1 MSNLTLG
8 SLFDGSGG
16 FPLAGMMAGITPIW
30 ASEIEPFPI
39 RVTTKRI
46 PQMKHYGDISK
57 MNGGKIE
64 PVDIITFGSPCQN
77 LSLAGKREGL
87 NGEKSSMFF
96 EAIRVIKEM
105 RESTNGE
112 YPRWIVWENVPGAMS
127 SSKGQDFRTV
137 LEEICKI
144 KDETVHIPMP
154 EKKWTTAGE
163 IVGNDYSV
171 AYRIL
176 DAQYFGVPQRRR
188 RIFLVADF
196 AGECAGKVLFE
207 SESVFGNFK
216 KSLCSWQGTA
226 GTAETGIGETGTI
239 CLNDQG
245 GERIDVTQDKT
256 TTLRAQ
262 AHHPP
267 CVMFENHSQDTRYIG
282 PLEVS
287 QTVFATFGTG
297 GNNQP
302 FVVHTPKTLKIRC
315 GCDGGGKGALIQ
327 ENKSATLSCNNDQT
341 LFEPKVYGIC
351 SNDSN
356 SMKSDNPNSGIYAAD
371 TSRTID
377 CGGVNPSSNQGGM
390 AVVALQGSIIGRK
403 EKNGPNGSGFNQDTS
418 FTLNTVDR
426 HAVAYGIDRAAFN
439 QGQNALYDFAIEKE
453 KQPTMVAKG
462 PGAVAE
468 PAYSASKASF
478 FTSAEKECANTLV
491 ASDYKDPPLVNDTN
505 GTEYIVRR
513 LTPKEC
519 ALLQGFPVWW
529 CDGLKTENPTE
540 EEIQKWSDI
549 FENHRKALCK
559 STKPKTR
566 NQIIKWLKNPHSDRA
581 EYTMWGNGV
590 ALPCVF
596 YVLNGIAH
604 YAELTNSVI

>member
-64 PVDIITFGSPCQN
+64 SVDIITFGSPCQN

-196 AGECAGKVLFE
+196 AGECAGKLLFE

-226 GTAETGIGETGTI
+226 GTAETGIH
-239 CLNDQG
+239 
-245 GERIDVTQDKT
+245 K
-256 TTLRAQ
+256 
-262 AHHPP
+262 
-267 CVMFENHSQDTRYIG
+267 
-282 PLEVS
+282 
-287 QTVFATFGTG
+287 
-297 GNNQP
+297 
-302 FVVHTPKTLKIRC
+302 
-315 GCDGGGKGALIQ
+315 
-327 ENKSATLSCNNDQT
+327 
-341 LFEPKVYGIC
+341 
-351 SNDSN
+351 
-356 SMKSDNPNSGIYAAD
+356 
-371 TSRTID
+371 
-377 CGGVNPSSNQGGM
+377 
-390 AVVALQGSIIGRK
+390 
-403 EKNGPNGSGFNQDTS
+403 
-418 FTLNTVDR
+418 
-426 HAVAYGIDRAAFN
+426 
-439 QGQNALYDFAIEKE
+439 
-453 KQPTMVAKG
+453 
-462 PGAVAE
+462 
-468 PAYSASKASF
+468 
-478 FTSAEKECANTLV
+478 
-491 ASDYKDPPLVNDTN
+491 
-505 GTEYIVRR
+505 
-513 LTPKEC
+513 
-519 ALLQGFPVWW
+519 
-529 CDGLKTENPTE
+529 
-540 EEIQKWSDI
+540 
-549 FENHRKALCK
+549 
-559 STKPKTR
+559 
-566 NQIIKWLKNPHSDRA
+566 
-581 EYTMWGNGV
+581 
-590 ALPCVF
+590 
-596 YVLNGIAH
+596 
-604 YAELTNSVI
+604 

>member
-46 PQMKHYGDISK
+46 PHMKHYGDISK

-196 AGECAGKVLFE
+196 AGECARKVLFE

-267 CVMFENHSQDTRYIG
+267 CVMFENHSQDTKNEDI
-282 PLEVS
+282 PLYDKNYQNSTGVKVIFADGVTVDEFNIDASVAYKKDNCIYASLDKGVKISKNGENKDINITSVNVPAKISKNDKGATIKFCDGGMMTVEV
-287 QTVFATFGTG
+287 A
-297 GNNQP
+297 GNARTTSKGWETTQQEGKTL
-302 FVVHTPKTLKIRC
+302 FRKYGKAETLKI
-315 GCDGGGKGALIQ
+315 
-327 ENKSATLSCNNDQT
+327 
-341 LFEPKVYGIC
+341 
-351 SNDSN
+351 
-356 SMKSDNPNSGIYAAD
+356 
-371 TSRTID
+371 
-377 CGGVNPSSNQGGM
+377 
-390 AVVALQGSIIGRK
+390 
-403 EKNGPNGSGFNQDTS
+403 
-418 FTLNTVDR
+418 
-426 HAVAYGIDRAAFN
+426 
-439 QGQNALYDFAIEKE
+439 
-453 KQPTMVAKG
+453 
-462 PGAVAE
+462 
-468 PAYSASKASF
+468 
-478 FTSAEKECANTLV
+478 
-491 ASDYKDPPLVNDTN
+491 
-505 GTEYIVRR
+505 
-513 LTPKEC
+513 
-519 ALLQGFPVWW
+519 
-529 CDGLKTENPTE
+529 
-540 EEIQKWSDI
+540 
-549 FENHRKALCK
+549 
-559 STKPKTR
+559 TK
-566 NQIIKWLKNPHSDRA
+566 
-581 EYTMWGNGV
+581 
-590 ALPCVF
+590 
-596 YVLNGIAH
+596 
-604 YAELTNSVI
+604 

>member
-1 MSNLTLG
+1 
-8 SLFDGSGG
+8 
-16 FPLAGMMAGITPIW
+16 
-30 ASEIEPFPI
+30 
-39 RVTTKRI
+39 
-46 PQMKHYGDISK
+46 MKHYGDISK

-144 KDETVHIPMP
+144 KDKTVHIPMP

-267 CVMFENHSQDTRYIG
+267 CVMFENHSQDTRYRS
-282 PLEVS
+282 V
-287 QTVFATFGTG
+287 
-297 GNNQP
+297 
-302 FVVHTPKTLKIRC
+302 
-315 GCDGGGKGALIQ
+315 
-327 ENKSATLSCNNDQT
+327 
-341 LFEPKVYGIC
+341 
-351 SNDSN
+351 
-356 SMKSDNPNSGIYAAD
+356 
-371 TSRTID
+371 
-377 CGGVNPSSNQGGM
+377 
-390 AVVALQGSIIGRK
+390 GSITDSACNFRNGR
-403 EKNGPNGSGFNQDTS
+403 
-418 FTLNTVDR
+418 
-426 HAVAYGIDRAAFN
+426 
-439 QGQNALYDFAIEKE
+439 
-453 KQPTMVAKG
+453 
-462 PGAVAE
+462 
-468 PAYSASKASF
+468 
-478 FTSAEKECANTLV
+478 
-491 ASDYKDPPLVNDTN
+491 
-505 GTEYIVRR
+505 
-513 LTPKEC
+513 
-519 ALLQGFPVWW
+519 
-529 CDGLKTENPTE
+529 
-540 EEIQKWSDI
+540 
-549 FENHRKALCK
+549 
-559 STKPKTR
+559 
-566 NQIIKWLKNPHSDRA
+566 
-581 EYTMWGNGV
+581 
-590 ALPCVF
+590 
-596 YVLNGIAH
+596 
-604 YAELTNSVI
+604 